1 MSNRIL
7 VSLACVFVL
16 CVRGIV
22 FGATPQSESMVQEGN
37 AAFKKGDRGRAIA
50 LFTEAAKVDPS
61 NHVAFLNRGRI
72 HESEGRYEDAIPDF
86 DKVLSLVTNAAALHL
101 RGASWLRLG
110 HPEKALPD
118 FDHYLSIATNQA
130 RFHWQRGIAL
140 YLLGR
145 YDEGQKQFEDC
156 YRAHTNDIEHVL
168 WHFAC
173 TAKKA
178 GIEQAR
184 ASILPAGNDPRT
196 GMKELYLFYAGKED
210 TNAVFAAPASG
221 KQIEIERKQAEMSAH
236 FYMGLFFDASGKMD
250 LAQPQLATAA
260 QKAPAGNFMGAVA
273 RSWRKKSS

>member
-1 MSNRIL
+1 MTDRVL
-7 VSLACVFVL
+7 VSVACIFVL
-16 CVRGIV
+16 CLRGIIV
-22 FGATPQSESMVQEGN
+22 GATAESEAMVQEGN

-50 LFTEAAKVDPS
+50 LFTEAAKIDPS

-72 HESEGRYEDAIPDF
+72 HESEGRFAEAIPDF
-86 DKVLSLVTNAAALHL
+86 DKVLGLVTNAAALHL

-110 HPEKALPD
+110 DPDKALPD
-118 FDHYLSIATNQA
+118 FDRYVSIVTNQA

-178 GIEQAR
+178 GIEKAR
-184 ASILPAGNDPRT
+184 ASLLPAGNDPRA
-196 GMKELYLFYAGKED
+196 GMKELYLFYAGKGD

-221 KQIEIERKQAEMSAH
+221 KQIEIERKQAEMAAH
-236 FYMGLFFDASGKMD
+236 FYTGLFFDASDKAD
-250 LAQPQLATAA
+250 LARPQIADAA
-260 QKAPAGNFMGAVA
+260 QKAPSGNFMGAVA
-273 RSWRKKSS
+273 RTWRKKSS